1 MLVVLKIARLD
12 DRLVHGQII
21 NNWCTSEDIT
31 EIIVINKEVANNDM
45 RRIIIEM
52 SVPQGINIIFCDVND
67 ALEIYEEEAKFESLM
82 IIFENPFEILEFIEN
97 GGKLSSLNIGGMSF
111 KKGRKK
117 LSTAVYA
124 NDDELESLKNIADK
138 NINLEI
144 RLLPTDRSI
153 NFLKTN

>member
-52 SVPQGINIIFCDVND
+52 SVPQGINILFCDVND

-117 LSTAVYA
+117 LSTAFYA
-124 NDDELESLKNIADK
+124 NDDELESLKTIADK

>member
-31 EIIVINKEVANNDM
+31 EIIVVNKEVANNDM

-52 SVPQGINIIFCDVND
+52 SVPQGINILFCDVND

>member
-1 MLVVLKIARLD
+1 MVGVLKIARLD

-45 RRIIIEM
+45 RKTIIGM
-52 SVPQGINIIFCDVND
+52 SVPQGINILFCDVFD
-67 ALEIYEEEAKFESLM
+67 ALEIYEEESKFESLM
-82 IIFENPFEILEFIEN
+82 IVFGNPFEILEFIEN
-97 GGKLSSLNIGGMSF
+97 GGKLNSLNIGGMSF

-124 NDDELESLKNIADK
+124 NDEEIEILKKIAAK
-138 NINLEI
+138 NVNLEI
-144 RLLPTDRSI
+144 RLLPTDRST

>member
-1 MLVVLKIARLD
+1 MLKIARLD

-45 RRIIIEM
+45 RKTIIEM
-52 SVPQGINIIFCDVND
+52 SVPEGINILFCDVSD
-67 ALEIYEEEAKFESLM
+67 ALEIYEEECKFERLM
-82 IIFENPFEILEFIEN
+82 IVFGNPLEILEFIEN
-97 GGKLSSLNIGGMSF
+97 GGKLDSLNIGGMSF

-124 NDDELESLKNIADK
+124 SDEELEILKKVASK

-144 RLLPTDRSI
+144 RLLPTDRSK
-153 NFLKTN
+153 NFLKTI